1 MFTFWKGKATVS
13 FHKVV
18 KADRHC
24 LLSNTVS
31 SSPVVVA
38 SLFFTCF
45 SFTTLRA
52 GCCPEPVRR
61 EKCGLLTDTQTH
73 TDADK
78 RIYTQTH
85 THTHTDICIDTNSYR
100 HTQRHKE
107 THTHRHT
114 DICTD
119 TQRQTPHTH
128 IDTQTH
134 THRRM
139 H

>member
-100 HTQRHKE
+100 HTQRQR
-107 THTHRHT
+107 THT
-114 DICTD
+114 DID
-119 TQRQTPHTH
+119 TH

-134 THRRM
+134 TETYGHADTHTYTYTHR
-139 H
+139 HI